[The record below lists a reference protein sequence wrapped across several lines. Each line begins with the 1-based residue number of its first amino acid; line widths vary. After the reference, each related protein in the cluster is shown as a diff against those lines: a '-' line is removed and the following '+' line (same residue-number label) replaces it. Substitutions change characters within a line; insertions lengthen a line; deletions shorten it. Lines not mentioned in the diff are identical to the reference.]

1 MAENTDLDIS
11 GVMRGELSKDEAVD
25 LLHEEL
31 IAVLSGKRTRA
42 EILEETEITVSRL
55 ALNL

>member
-1 MAENTDLDIS
+1 
-11 GVMRGELSKDEAVD
+11 MRGELSRDEAVD

-31 IAVLSGKRTRA
+31 TAVLSGKRTRA